1 MRYPKYLAMPF
12 CSFALMGAPAFAQEP
27 TEPHVVLK
35 PAKERQQRGSNDPT
49 MALKPGVGEDKQDV
63 DREFERCKGDWDVT
77 SHMTKEEWRSACRR
91 AITDD
96 PQAFKR

>member
-1 MRYPKYLAMPF
+1 
-12 CSFALMGAPAFAQEP
+12 MGAPAFAQEEP

-35 PAKERQQRGSNDPT
+35 PAKERQLQGSSPQDDPT

-63 DREFERCKGDWDVT
+63 DREFAQCVGDWDVT
-77 SHMTKEEWRSACRR
+77 SHMTKQEWRSACRR

-96 PQAFKR
+96 PGAFKR